1 MEMLTK
7 LLSAGITRRRVCN
20 IIDPRRVKLGIDISQ
35 GIGSN
40 LRAPAEEKEQEP
52 SGIFVPIGRCLFIE

>member
-40 LRAPAEEKEQEP
+40 LRAPAEEQEP